1 MGIEDELR
9 ALLFDARLDEARE
22 RAASVP
28 PASLPF
34 DLAAGLGLVGE
45 LKRREES
52 HSERWSGFLFA
63 CKNGRLDVVRY
74 LVPRGVDLT
83 IYPPGEDWGGI
94 GASGLH
100 WAATHGHG
108 ELARWLVDHGTPVDI
123 VDDVYGNTP
132 LGWVLMDGDEDMAAL
147 LLELGADR
155 DAALTP

>member
-1 MGIEDELR
+1 MGLEDDVG
-9 ALLFDARLDEARE
+9 ALLFDARVDEARE

-28 PASLPF
+28 VESLPY
-34 DLAAGLGLVGE
+34 DLTAGLGRVDE
-45 LKRREES
+45 LKRREETD
-52 HSERWSGFLFA
+52 SERWSGFLLA
-63 CKNGRLDVVRY
+63 CKNGQLDVVRY
-74 LVPRGVDLT
+74 LVPRGIDLT

-100 WAATHGHG
+100 WAATHGHPS
-108 ELARWLVDHGTPVDI
+108 LVRFLVEAGTPVDI

-155 DAALTP
+155 SAALTP